1 MKRLILL
8 FTLLSIVWSLS
19 IAQSMTDSQVVDYVK
34 QRNAMGANQ
43 TTIAAELM
51 ERGATRE
58 QLLRL
63 KQNYEAQAKNAQS
76 AEYTTLDRSR
86 FNNGESANVPDEEP
100 NLTATEENKVKIFGH
115 DIFRQKMLSF
125 EPNMAIAVPTNYVLG
140 PGDEVIIDIFG
151 DSQRS
156 DKQKIAPDGSITLE
170 HAGPVQ
176 LSGLTASQA
185 QSTVSARLRPY
196 YAGSKFKV
204 SVGQTRTITVNVM
217 GEVLTPGS
225 FTLSAFASVFHALYQ
240 AGGISDIGTL
250 RDIKVCRGSR
260 VVAHVD
266 IYDYIL
272 NGQLSGNI
280 LLRDGDVILVDT
292 YQDLVEVRGWVK
304 RPMYYETRSGES
316 LRSVLDYAGGFKG
329 GAYTETVNVARRKN
343 TQSFVFTPEEDA
355 FSNFL
360 LTDGDI
366 VTVTTSET
374 RLANAAEIS
383 GAVFRPGTYEI
394 GENVQTVRSLIEQAG
409 GLKEDALR
417 ERAVLLRM
425 KPDRSREALAIDIDA
440 IMAGTTGDVVL
451 RNEDLLTISSREKQI
466 SEQHLRIDGEVYNP
480 GEYHYADNL
489 TVEDLIVMAGGLR
502 ESASLLN
509 VEVSRRIVN
518 PEGNEDKEQRAEIY
532 NIELKSGLGLLT
544 QTGFRLAP
552 YDEVYV
558 RKSPEY
564 SEQRGVW
571 VRGEVLF
578 EGRYVLENQNERL
591 SDIMKRTGGTTSK
604 ASIQDAR
611 LKRTMNE
618 TELLRREKLIKKVDM
633 SSDSLD
639 VTKLDLDE
647 TYFVGIDLQEA
658 MNHPGGKADLVLRDG
673 DELIIPQLENTVKIN
688 GEVLYP
694 NTVTYIA
701 GKGLSYYI
709 NQAGGYAKES
719 QKKQTY
725 IIYNNGHVS
734 RAKKGKIVPGCEIVV
749 PTKKRREN
757 TKSLATSL
765 SVTTA
770 LATVAA
776 VIVSAL
782 K

>member
-1 MKRLILL
+1 MKRLILF

-292 YQDLVEVRGWVK
+292 YHDLVEVRGWVK

-394 GENVQTVRSLIEQAG
+394 GEKVQTVRSLIEQAG

-489 TVEDLIVMAGGLR
+489 TVEDLIVIAGGLR

>member
-1 MKRLILL
+1 MKRLILF
-8 FTLLSIVWSLS
+8 FTLLSIAWNLS
-19 IAQSMTDSQVVDYVK
+19 IAQTMTDAQVVDYAK

-43 TTIAAELM
+43 TTIVTELV

-63 KQNYEAQAKNAQS
+63 KQSYEVQARNAQPT
-76 AEYTTLDRSR
+76 EYAALDRSR
-86 FNNGESANVPDEEP
+86 TNNGEYANTLDDETDF
-100 NLTATEENKVKIFGH
+100 TATEENKIKIFGH

-125 EPNMAIAVPTNYVLG
+125 EPNMAIAVPSNYVLG
-140 PGDEVIIDIFG
+140 PGDEVIVDIYG

-185 QSTVSARLRPY
+185 QSTISARLRPY
-196 YAGSKFKV
+196 YAGSKVKV

-272 NGQLSGNI
+272 NGQLTGNI
-280 LLRDGDVILVDT
+280 LLRDNDVILVDT
-292 YQDLVEVRGWVK
+292 YQNLVEVRGWVK
-304 RPMYYETRSGES
+304 RPMYYEIKGGES
-316 LRSVLDYAGGFKG
+316 LRSALDYAGGFKG
-329 GAYTETVNVARRKN
+329 GAFTETVNVERRKN
-343 TQSFVFTPEEDA
+343 AQSFVFTPEEDQ

-366 VTVTTSET
+366 VTVGTSET
-374 RLANAAEIS
+374 RLTNVAEIS
-383 GAVFRPGTYEI
+383 GAVFRPGSYEI
-394 GENVQTVRSLIEQAG
+394 GENMQTVRSLIEQAG

-417 ERAVLLRM
+417 QRAVLLRM

-440 IMAGTTGDVVL
+440 VMTGTTSDIIL
-451 RNEDLLTISSREKQI
+451 RNEDRLTISSREKQI
-466 SEQHLRIDGEVYNP
+466 AEQHLRINGEVYNP
-480 GEYHYADNL
+480 GEYPYAENL

-502 ESASLLN
+502 ESASFLN

-518 PEGNEDKEQRAEIY
+518 PEGNEDKEQRAEIF
-532 NIELKSGLGLLT
+532 NIELKNGLGLLT
-544 QTGFRLAP
+544 QTGFRLTP
-552 YDEVYV
+552 FDEVYV

-591 SDIMKRTGGTTSK
+591 SDIMKRTGGITSK
-604 ASIQDAR
+604 ASICDAR

-618 TELLRREKLIKKVDM
+618 TELLRREKLLKKVDM
-633 SSDSLD
+633 SNDSLA

-658 MNHPGGKADLVLRDG
+658 MKHPGGKADLVLRDG
-673 DELIIPQLENTVKIN
+673 DELVIPQLENTVKIN
-688 GEVLYP
+688 GEVLYS
-694 NTVTYIA
+694 NTVTYIS

-709 NQAGGYAKES
+709 NQAGGYSKES
-719 QKKQTY
+719 QKKRTY
-725 IIYNNGHVS
+725 IIYNNGQVS
-734 RAKKGKIVPGCEIVV
+734 RAKRGKIVPGCEIVV
-749 PTKKRREN
+749 PSKKRREN
-757 TKSLATSL
+757 TKSLTTTL

-770 LATVAA
+770 LATIGA